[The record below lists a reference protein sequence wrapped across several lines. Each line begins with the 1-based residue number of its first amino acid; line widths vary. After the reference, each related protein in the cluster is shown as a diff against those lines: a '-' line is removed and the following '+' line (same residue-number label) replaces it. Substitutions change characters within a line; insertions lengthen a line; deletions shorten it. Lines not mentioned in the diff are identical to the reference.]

1 MIPCSVCHQ
10 IYCSCYSAAIGVAGT
25 SPISGLASF
34 YTNDLRP
41 GTAEAK
47 RVADYVE
54 VTLGTQTFKISV
66 AQADGL
72 RNSLRKAID
81 G

>member
-10 IYCSCYSAAIGVAGT
+10 ITCQCTLRSIIPT
-25 SPISGLASF
+25 TTISGLASF

-66 AQADGL
+66 AQAEGL
-72 RNSLRKAID
+72 HNSLRKAID
-81 G
+81 A